1 MHAQADFFLHIALN
15 GGDQDI
21 ACHNSVLGGKAVC
34 EVVGVEH
41 LGIGGEFLVAGPD
54 HDLHLVAAD
63 EIKEVACIA
72 MLHGCGTHFLSG
84 LFEGFHTGA
93 KSLKDTTEE
102 VNMAREFMS
111 DEMVDEE
118 IIRLQGSYHVK
129 LARREEAI
137 RNRKRNYMYQ
147 LRMYEKKG
155 KALEAQG
162 ITLEELEE
170 FAGALYECE

>member
-1 MHAQADFFLHIALN
+1 MA
-15 GGDQDI
+15 
-21 ACHNSVLGGKAVC
+21 K
-34 EVVGVEH
+34 
-41 LGIGGEFLVAGPD
+41 EF
-54 HDLHLVAAD
+54 
-63 EIKEVACIA
+63 I
-72 MLHGCGTHFLSG
+72 
-84 LFEGFHTGA
+84 
-93 KSLKDTTEE
+93 
-102 VNMAREFMS
+102 S

-118 IIRLQGSYHVK
+118 ILRLQASPQVK

-170 FAGALYECE
+170 MAGLCYGDDC

>member
-1 MHAQADFFLHIALN
+1 MVDVNRLR
-15 GGDQDI
+15 
-21 ACHNSVLGGKAVC
+21 SRMVLMGYTQKS
-34 EVVGVEH
+34 
-41 LGIGGEFLVAGPD
+41 LVAEMNARG
-54 HDLHLVAAD
+54 V
-63 EIKEVACIA
+63 K
-72 MLHGCGTHFLSG
+72 
-84 LFEGFHTGA
+84 
-93 KSLKDTTEE
+93 TTENTFSSKMNGKSQFDCDDADVICDILEVEEPAEMGWKE
-102 VNMAREFMS
+102 VNMAREFLS

-118 IIRLQGSYHVK
+118 ILRLQSSYHVK

-162 ITLEELEE
+162 VTLEELEE